1 MSVVFPCASGSD
13 VGNESDNKFR
23 RNCHYKSKDYMKKC
37 HPLHFF
43 FVHVEGIRETNVINV
58 SCKPRGVVER
68 NDCGMDS

>member
-43 FVHVEGIRETNVINV
+43 LYMLKGLEKLMLLMLAV
-58 SCKPRGVVER
+58 SPVV
-68 NDCGMDS
+68 

>member
-43 FVHVEGIRETNVINV
+43 CT
-58 SCKPRGVVER
+58 C
-68 NDCGMDS
+68 